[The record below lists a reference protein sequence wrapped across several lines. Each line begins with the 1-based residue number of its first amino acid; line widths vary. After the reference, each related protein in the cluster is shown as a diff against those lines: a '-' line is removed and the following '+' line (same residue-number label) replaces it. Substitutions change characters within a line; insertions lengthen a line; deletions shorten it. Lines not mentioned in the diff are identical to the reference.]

1 MPAGMTLD
9 HTIRP
14 VFIDSATNRPL
25 PGLWSACPF
34 VESSPTY
41 ISPCASP
48 SAGEAAASVP
58 TLVSHSLWPVR
69 LSSAFAEP
77 SSSIRYSVF
86 WKMTGGNSSSA

>member
-1 MPAGMTLD
+1 MPAGITFD

-14 VFIDSATNRPL
+14 VFIDRATNRPS
-25 PGLWSACPF
+25 PGAVAGVRVVDSTA
-34 VESSPTY
+34 TY

-77 SSSIRYSVF
+77 SSSIRYRVF
-86 WKMTGGNSSSA
+86 W